1 MGASLPS
8 LRDERA
14 AWLRL
19 ALVPGLGPIRQRTLL
34 KAFGSPEAAVGAGR
48 SALEAHVPPALA
60 RALRDGPDAA
70 LLDRTLNW
78 LDLPQNHLVTLADE
92 DYPRPLLE
100 IGDPPVV
107 FYLKGRRELLG
118 QPAIAVIGSR
128 AATARG
134 EADAESFARALAD
147 AGFVIVSGLAMGID
161 AAGHRGGLAG
171 RASSI
176 AVVGTG
182 LDTVYPA
189 RNRDLAHAL
198 ADRGALVSEYPL
210 GTPVLRSNFPRRN
223 RIISGLARGVLV
235 VEAAAGSGSLI
246 TARLAG
252 EQGREVLA
260 IPGSIHSP
268 HAKGCHALIKQGA
281 KLVESA
287 ADVLEELGVPGTNAG
302 GESPTVARQP
312 SGVPLPDRLGH
323 GPFDVDAFA
332 AVCGATIADA
342 MAALTELELQG
353 LVERLPGGRFQRIA

>member
-1 MGASLPS
+1 MGTPRPS
-8 LRDERA
+8 PGDECA

-19 ALVPGLGPIRQRTLL
+19 ALVPGIGPVRQRTLL
-34 KAFGSPEAAVGAGR
+34 RAFGSPEAVVGAGR
-48 SALEAHVPPALA
+48 LALETHVPPALA
-60 RALRDGPDAA
+60 RALREGPDPA
-70 LLDRTLNW
+70 LLDRTLEW
-78 LDLPQNHLVTLADE
+78 LDSPQNHLVTLADE

-107 FYLKGRRELLG
+107 FFAKGRRELLG

-134 EADAESFARALAD
+134 EADAEAFARALAD

-210 GTPVLRSNFPRRN
+210 GTPVSRGNFPRRN

-287 ADVLEELGVPGTNAG
+287 ADVLEELGVAGASAGRENPAAARPPPG
-302 GESPTVARQP
+302 V
-312 SGVPLPDRLGH
+312 VLPDRLGH
-323 GPFDVDAFA
+323 GPFDVDAYA
-332 AVCGATIADA
+332 AACDATIADA
-342 MAALTELELQG
+342 LAALTELELLG
-353 LVERLPGGRFQRIA
+353 RIERLPGGHFQRIA